1 MCNQG
6 LNYPINQN
14 IAICYNDVLSTL
26 GEGIVLA
33 KKWQDV
39 EFVDYKERQKRRRM
53 RKRLD
58 VEEEISNSYRERWN
72 IVLVALFVILFLGV
86 IGTSGYYL
94 LTEAEN
100 LEQREANMFLEARLA
115 SGEVFYR
122 DYLGAEYVPVMTN
135 QKFYNRGQFRTGN
148 GSSLEM
154 STVDNLAIKIRENSE
169 MLLKSIEMFDTNQK
183 TKSTLTLDSGEFVFD
198 SRTSG
203 GLLEIQINDISIF
216 ALRSLFKVE
225 LEDEQISVK
234 VSFGRV
240 SVEKLADKEVISASQ
255 MITVD
260 SSELGKIRNFNPLA
274 ETW

>member
-1 MCNQG
+1 MQSSSK
-6 LNYPINQN
+6 LSDTTN
-14 IAICYNDVLSTL
+14 IATCYNGVRSTL

-58 VEEEISNSYRERWN
+58 VEEEISNSFRERWN
-72 IVLVALFVILFLGV
+72 VVLVTLFVVLFLGV

-100 LEQREANMFLEARLA
+100 LEQKEANMFLEARLA

-122 DYLGAEYVPVMTN
+122 DYLGAEYVPVTLN

-154 STVDNLAIKIRENSE
+154 STIDNLVIKARENSE
-169 MLLKSIEMFDTNQK
+169 MLLKSIEVFDTNQQ

-203 GLLEIQINDISIF
+203 GLLEIQINDVSIF

-260 SSELGKIRNFNPLA
+260 SSEFGKIKNFNPLA

>member
-1 MCNQG
+1 M
-6 LNYPINQN
+6 
-14 IAICYNDVLSTL
+14 
-26 GEGIVLA
+26 A

-58 VEEEISNSYRERWN
+58 VEEEISNSFRERWN
-72 IVLVALFVILFLGV
+72 VALIVLFVLLFLGV

-94 LTEAEN
+94 LLAEES
-100 LEQREANMFLEARLA
+100 LEQKEANMFLEAR
-115 SGEVFYR
+115 SVRGEVLYR
-122 DYLGAEYVPVMTN
+122 DYLGADYIPVMIN
-135 QKFYNRGQFRTGN
+135 QKFYNRGQFRTGDT
-148 GSSLEM
+148 SSLEM
-154 STVDNLAIKIRENSE
+154 ITVDNLMIKARESSE
-169 MLLKSIEMFDTNQK
+169 MLLKSIELFDANQH

-203 GLLEIQINDISIF
+203 GLLEIQINDVSIF

-225 LEDEQISVK
+225 LEDEQINVK

-240 SVEKLADKEVISASQ
+240 SVEKFEDKRVISASQ
-255 MITVD
+255 MITAD
-260 SSELGKIRNFNPLA
+260 SLELGKLVNFNPLA

>member
-1 MCNQG
+1 MQSSSKLSDTTN
-6 LNYPINQN
+6 N
-14 IAICYNDVLSTL
+14 ATCYNGIRSTL

-58 VEEEISNSYRERWN
+58 VEEEISNSFRERWN
-72 IVLVALFVILFLGV
+72 VVLVSLFVVLFLGV

-94 LTEAEN
+94 LTAAEN
-100 LEQREANMFLEARLA
+100 LEQKEANMFLEARLA
-115 SGEVFYR
+115 SGKVLYR
-122 DYLGAEYVPVMTN
+122 DYLGAEYVPVMIN
-135 QKFYNRGQFRTGN
+135 QKFYNRGQFRTGD

-154 STVDNLAIKIRENSE
+154 STVDNLVIKVKENSE
-169 MLLKSIEMFDTNQK
+169 MLLKSIEVFDTNQQ

-203 GLLEIQINDISIF
+203 GLLEIQINDVSIF
-216 ALRSLFKVE
+216 ALRSLFKVQ